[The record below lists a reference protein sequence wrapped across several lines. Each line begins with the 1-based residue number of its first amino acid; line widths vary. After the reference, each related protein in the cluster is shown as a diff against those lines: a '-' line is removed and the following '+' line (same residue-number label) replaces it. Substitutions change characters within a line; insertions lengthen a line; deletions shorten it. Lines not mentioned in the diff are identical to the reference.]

1 LGSKPRALQPVE
13 NATKEK
19 SEKTAKV
26 NTLESRRLKKA
37 LMNRQLLTLYRVDCV
52 MNQNKKLLIAAV
64 VSSFFGGT
72 FSTAEALQQNSQNN
86 SSPGGVGSHQATPSY
101 HFSTVGSVPPIVSA
115 NTGEVNRGL
124 PPIVQGQDSGN
135 PILTLPPI
143 EKVQPQSNSGLG
155 ARTPGSVP
163 PVVGSG
169 QNNAQNSGQDNLPRP
184 MIQPS
189 NPQVL
194 RTNPPAPQTPPR
206 PLQPVPQN
214 DASLLSRTP
223 TWTPSPNGNDPNDL
237 PFPRSNHSLPS
248 HSSSGVPFYNASGPA
263 LNSGLSP
270 AGSGRQDAPIQ
281 LPQSVMTENGMVR
294 APSAGQPNMN
304 MNMNSGSA
312 PVPVPMNNGLA
323 AGQTYFD
330 TPMSQPGGILPTGGS
345 LTDCPSCG
353 PSGCFNES
361 HLQERMGYFGA
372 ISRARRYLEVDLLYM
387 TREGDSIV
395 LTNFGGVGAFDW
407 RLGWRGTL
415 GTRFDATH
423 GREISYFGT
432 ENIIGSVERVDA
444 LGRLSALFSPSSFYT
459 AGEAAPFFNA
469 QAQNELMRSRVH
481 SLEFN
486 RVNWAWDVAKSF
498 IGLRFFN
505 VDDLYQLDSFSGAN
519 SGTYR
524 LRAKN
529 NLAGVH
535 IGREWFYDVGYRF
548 SFSGLAKGGIYGNAT
563 RFRATADSNGT
574 QFLNGSNNRG
584 VFSTNLEF
592 NLTGH
597 YQINNRTRL
606 RMGYQA
612 LVLDNMVTVQDNL
625 SGSLNPFLGS
635 SKANRDTMFFHG
647 FNLGVEMYR

>member
-1 LGSKPRALQPVE
+1 
-13 NATKEK
+13 
-19 SEKTAKV
+19 
-26 NTLESRRLKKA
+26 
-37 LMNRQLLTLYRVDCV
+37 MNRQLLTLYRVDCV

-72 FSTAEALQQNSQNN
+72 FPTAEALQQTTRNY
-86 SSPGGVGSHQATPSY
+86 SSTGRVVDNQPNPSY
-101 HFSTVGSVPPIVSA
+101 HFSTVGSIPPIVSA
-115 NTGEVNRGL
+115 NTGEVNRAL
-124 PPIVQGQDSGN
+124 PPIVKGQDSGN

-143 EKVQPQSNSGLG
+143 EQARPRPTNGSGL
-155 ARTPGSVP
+155 RTSGSVP
-163 PVVGSG
+163 PVVSRNQEGIRSSAANDAPDGSP
-169 QNNAQNSGQDNLPRP
+169 NSVGEAMPQPMTQPMTRP
-184 MIQPS
+184 MTRPTS
-189 NPQVL
+189 PQVF
-194 RTNPPAPQTPPR
+194 RTDPPAPQTPMR
-206 PLQPVPQN
+206 PLQPVAQN

-223 TWTPSPNGNDPNDL
+223 TWTPTGNGNDPNAL
-237 PFPRSNHSLPS
+237 PFPRSNNGLPS
-248 HSSSGVPFYNASGPA
+248 QSSAGVPFYNASGPS

-270 AGSGRQDAPIQ
+270 AGAVRQDDAVPT
-281 LPQSVMTENGMVR
+281 PQSVISENGIVR
-294 APSAGQPNMN
+294 APSSRQPNMN
-304 MNMNSGSA
+304 MNMNMNNGYS
-312 PVPVPMNNGLA
+312 PVPVPANNGLTV
-323 AGQTYFD
+323 GETYFD
-330 TPMSQPGGILPTGGS
+330 TPMSQPGGTLPSSGS

-361 HLQERMGYFGA
+361 HIQERMGYFGA
-372 ISRARRYLEVDLLYM
+372 ISRARRYLELDLLYM

-432 ENIIGSVERVDA
+432 ENITGSVSRVDS
-444 LGRLSALFSPSSFYT
+444 LGRLSALFSPSSFYSG
-459 AGEAAPFFNA
+459 GEADAFFNA
-469 QAQNELMRSRVH
+469 QAQNELMRTRVH

-486 RVNWAWDVAKSF
+486 RVNWAWDVVKSF
-498 IGLRFFN
+498 IGIRFFN
-505 VDDLYQLDSFSGAN
+505 VDDLYQLDSFSGAD

-529 NLAGVH
+529 NMAGLH
-535 IGREWFYDVGYRF
+535 IGREWFYDVGYRL
-548 SFSGLAKGGIYGNAT
+548 SFSGVAKGGIYGNAT
-563 RFRATADSNGT
+563 RFRATATSNGT

-584 VFSTNLEF
+584 AFSTNLEF

-597 YQINNRTRL
+597 YQINNRTRF

-625 SGSLNPFLGS
+625 SGSLNPFLGN

-647 FNLGVEMYR
+647 FNLGLEIYR